1 MISLGLSLLSVLLFS
16 LAFAPVGQFYLA
28 WIALTP
34 WIISISLSKSWKSAF
49 FINWL
54 AGWIF
59 FGVNVGWLTGVTL
72 RGTIGLTLYC
82 GFYWGLAAV
91 IIRGTGW
98 LQNKRIGWAMVGI
111 PATWAGLEWFRGV
124 FLSGF
129 PWLFAGHTQS
139 PLLPVCQIADLAGVY
154 GISFVLA
161 MVATLAALAILQ
173 RKTLAKMRVS
183 AGITLAV
190 VVVVIAYGLV
200 RMKQTAGCLTAGPT
214 VAAIQANY
222 PQSNSG
228 AKGASAEERLDWHL
242 RLSRQA
248 LAEHPQQ
255 VNLIVWSETMLIS
268 LNHQA
273 LDKENDIGQ
282 RSVKDVSAFSRANN
296 VPVLTG
302 ADYADAFPIV
312 TIEGK
317 EYWGVPKIRHNSAYL
332 FDSAGRMDDSA
343 LGRYDKNHL
352 VPFGEYIPFRDSVP
366 FLYRLLL
373 KQGPN
378 EYADFQLEAG
388 DMDHL
393 TVFKIDGPAGKPLR
407 LVTPICFED
416 SDAGLCAAMLCP
428 ANASDGKRADLMV
441 NLTNDGWFKRDENA
455 KHLQTAIFRAIENRT
470 PLVRCVNT
478 GISAFIDSNGQVEA
492 TLPARTEGYL
502 LHRVNLDSRLTVYT
516 LYGDWFAMLCAGGA
530 GVAAW
535 RGVRQRQNARKTAL
549 SAKENAA

>member
-1 MISLGLSLLSVLLFS
+1 MISLGLCLLSALLFS
-16 LAFAPVGQFYLA
+16 LAYAPVGQFYLA

-34 WIISISLSKSWKSAF
+34 WIISVARSKSWKSTF
-49 FINWL
+49 FINWPV
-54 AGWIF
+54 GWIF
-59 FGVNVGWLTGVTL
+59 FAANVGWLTDVTL
-72 RGTIGLTLYC
+72 PGTIGLTMYC

-91 IIRGTGW
+91 IVRGTGW

-111 PATWAGLEWFRGV
+111 PAIWAGLEWFRGG

-139 PLLPVCQIADLAGVY
+139 PLLAVCQIADLAGVY

-161 MVATLAALAILQ
+161 MVGTLAALAILN
-173 RKTLAKMRVS
+173 RKSLVKMRVP

-190 VVVVIAYGLV
+190 VVLVLAYGWL
-200 RMKQTAGCLTAGPT
+200 RMKQTAGCVTAGPM

-228 AKGASAEERLDWHL
+228 AKGASAEERLDLHL

-248 LAEHPQQ
+248 LATGPGQ

-273 LDKENDIGQ
+273 LDKENKIGQ
-282 RSVKDVSAFSRANN
+282 KSVEDVSDFSRANN

-332 FDSAGRMDDSA
+332 FDSLGRLDDSA

-352 VPFGEYIPFRDSVP
+352 VPFGEYIPFRESAP

-373 KQGPN
+373 KLGPN
-378 EYADFQLEAG
+378 EYADYQLEPG

-407 LVTPICFED
+407 VVTPICFED

-428 ANASDGKRADLMV
+428 EAASAGKRADLMV

-478 GISAFIDSNGQVEA
+478 GISAFINSNGEVEA

-516 LYGDWFAMLCAGGA
+516 LYGDWFAMVCAAGA
-530 GVAAW
+530 GMAAW
-535 RGVRQRQNARKTAL
+535 IGVRRWKIAGKNGRCGQGA
-549 SAKENAA
+549 